1 MVEYKCER
9 CHYISKHKG
18 NIKKHLQRKS
28 PCRAIHSDISIEKLL
43 EELNKSKE
51 GFACNKCNKVFN
63 SRQGKYQHQKRC
75 KQELVVYEKN
85 KNDTEKI
92 QKLVVYKEKKNDTE
106 KIKEL
111 ENEIKLMKELFIEK
125 MNVQNITNV
134 ENQQVENQQNN
145 TNLFINFN
153 DKENIHKL
161 IKGCQETI
169 LELEKVRS
177 KDKCFSIY
185 INAAHFNPK
194 HPKAH
199 NIRLTNLKPDYKL
212 IEIRDEEGKWKKKPQ
227 KSIFNN
233 LINSSKDF
241 ITDIVKENNP
251 EFDNSENI
259 DDYDGIDAKEKYVL
273 YCNEK
278 NYKEKLEN
286 IAKSE
291 CYNNSKELKT

>member
-9 CHYISKHKG
+9 CHYVAKHKG
-18 NIKKHLQRKS
+18 CFKNHLQRKY
-28 PCRAIHSDISIEKLL
+28 PCRAIHSDVSVEELLEKL
-43 EELNKSKE
+43 NKTKE
-51 GFACNKCNKVFN
+51 GFACNKCNKIFKT
-63 SRQGKYQHQKRC
+63 SQGKYQHQKRC
-75 KQELVVYEKN
+75 KKELVVFE
-85 KNDTEKI
+85 
-92 QKLVVYKEKKNDTE
+92 EKKNDIE
-106 KIKEL
+106 EIQEL
-111 ENEIKLMKELFIEK
+111 KNELKLMKELFIDK
-125 MNVQNITNV
+125 MKNNNITNNNNIETQNITN
-134 ENQQVENQQNN
+134 NN
-145 TNLFINFN
+145 TNLFISFN

-194 HPKAH
+194 HPEAH

-212 IEIRDEEGKWKKKPQ
+212 IDIRDEEGIWKKEPQ
-227 KSIFNN
+227 NNIFNN
-233 LINSSKDF
+233 LISSSKDF

-251 EFDNSENI
+251 EFDNSKNI

-278 NYKEKLEN
+278 NYKEKLEK
-286 IAKSE
+286 IAKSAV
-291 CYNNSKELKT
+291 YMKNK

>member
-9 CHYISKHKG
+9 CHYVAKHKG
-18 NIKKHLQRKS
+18 CFKNHLQRKY
-28 PCRAIHSDISIEKLL
+28 PCRAIHSDVSVEELLEKL
-43 EELNKSKE
+43 NKTKE
-51 GFACNKCNKVFN
+51 GFACNKCNKIFKT
-63 SRQGKYQHQKRC
+63 SQGKYQHQKRC
-75 KQELVVYEKN
+75 KQELVVFE
-85 KNDTEKI
+85 
-92 QKLVVYKEKKNDTE
+92 EKKNDIE
-106 KIKEL
+106 EIQEL
-111 ENEIKLMKELFIEK
+111 KNELKLMKELFIDK
-125 MNVQNITNV
+125 MKNNNITNNNNIETQNITN
-134 ENQQVENQQNN
+134 NN
-145 TNLFINFN
+145 TNLFISFN

-194 HPKAH
+194 HPEAH

-212 IEIRDEEGKWKKKPQ
+212 IDIRDEEGIWKKEPQ
-227 KSIFNN
+227 KEIFNN

-251 EFDNSENI
+251 EFDNSTNI

-278 NYKEKLEN
+278 NYKEKLEK
-286 IAKSE
+286 IAKSAV
-291 CYNNSKELKT
+291 YMKNK